1 MEYRKL
7 GATGIDVSAICLG
20 TMGFGGKDGPTHP
33 WALTEEESEPFFRLA
48 VERGVNFFD
57 TADHYNHGA
66 SERVVGRWLAKY
78 ARRDEIV
85 VATKVGLEMADG
97 PNGKGLSKK
106 RIVQGI
112 DASLQRL
119 GMDHVD
125 LFYIH
130 RLDDTPFEVILDAF
144 DEVVRAGKAL
154 HPAASSMWAWQFAK
168 MREMQIAQG
177 FAPFVA
183 MQNLLNLLYREE
195 EREMIPYCRSEN
207 VAVVPWSPIAR
218 GFLAG
223 NKPREGQGER
233 TRRAEIDKSGSLFGR
248 DSDYDALEKV
258 QAVAGDLGVS
268 SAKVAYAWVMTR
280 PGVTAPIVGA
290 TKLPQLEE
298 AIDAVDLALPDDALA
313 VLDDGYV
320 PREPTGFARPAQRPK

>member
-7 GATGIDVSAICLG
+7 GATGVDVSAICLG
-20 TMGFGGKDGPTHP
+20 TMGFGGRDGPTHP
-33 WALTEEESEPFFRLA
+33 WALSEEESEPFFRLA
-48 VERGVNFFD
+48 IERGVNFFD

-66 SERVVGRWLAKY
+66 SERTVGRWLAKY

-85 VATKVGLEMADG
+85 VATKVGLEMAEG

-112 DASLQRL
+112 DASLRRL
-119 GMDHVD
+119 DMDYVD

-130 RLDDTPFEVILDAF
+130 RLDDTPFEVIVDAF

-154 HPAASSMWAWQFAK
+154 HPAASSMYAWQFAK
-168 MREMQIAQG
+168 LREMQRARG
-177 FAPFVA
+177 HAPFAA

-195 EREMIPYCRSEN
+195 EREMIPYCVEEG

-223 NKPREGQGER
+223 NKPREGEGER
-233 TRRAEIDKSGSLFGR
+233 TRRAQIDKSGSLFGR
-248 DSDYDALEKV
+248 EQDYATLERV
-258 QAVAGDLGVS
+258 RAVAGELGTS
-268 SAKVAYAWVMTR
+268 PAKVAYAWVMQS

-298 AIDAVDLALPDDALA
+298 AIDAVDLDLPADAVAQLEE
-313 VLDDGYV
+313 GYR
-320 PREPTGFARPAQRPK
+320 PREPTGFARPTPKG

>member
-7 GATGIDVSAICLG
+7 GTTGIDVSAICLG

-33 WALTEEESEPFFRLA
+33 WALDEAESEPFFRLA

-66 SERVVGRWLAKY
+66 SERVTGKWLAKY

-97 PNGKGLSKK
+97 PNGKGLSRK

-112 DASLQRL
+112 DASLRRL

-130 RLDDTPFEVILDAF
+130 RLDDTPFEVILEAF
-144 DEVVRAGKAL
+144 DDVVRAGKVL
-154 HPAASSMWAWQFAK
+154 HPAASSMWAWQFAT
-168 MREMQIAQG
+168 MREMQKAAG

-195 EREMIPYCRSEN
+195 EREMIPYCREEG

-223 NKPREGQGER
+223 NKPREGEG
-233 TRRAEIDKSGSLFGR
+233 TRRAQIDKSGSLFGR
-248 DSDYDALEKV
+248 EKDYDVLERV
-258 QAVAGDLGVS
+258 QAVAKEVGAS
-268 SAKVAYAWVMTR
+268 PAKVAYAWVMR
-280 PGVTAPIVGA
+280 SPGVTAPIVGA
-290 TKLPQLEE
+290 TRLPQLEE
-298 AIDAVDLALPDDALA
+298 AIDAVDLDLPAEAIERLEE
-313 VLDDGYV
+313 GYE
-320 PREPTGFARPAQRPK
+320 PREPTGFARPAPKG

>member
-7 GATGIDVSAICLG
+7 GTTGIEVSAICLG
-20 TMGFGGKDGPTHP
+20 TMGFGGRDGPTHP
-33 WALTEEESEPFFRLA
+33 WAVSEEESEPFFRLA

-66 SERVVGRWLAKY
+66 SERTTGRWLAKY

-85 VATKVGLEMADG
+85 VATKVGLAMGEG
-97 PNGKGLSKK
+97 PNTSGLSRK
-106 RIVQGI
+106 RILAGI
-112 DASLQRL
+112 DASLERL
-119 GMDHVD
+119 GMDYVD

-130 RLDDTPFEVILDAF
+130 RLDDTPFEVILEAFEDA
-144 DEVVRAGKAL
+144 VRAGKVL
-154 HPAASSMWAWQFAK
+154 HPAASSMAAWQFAK
-168 MREMQIAQG
+168 LREMQKAAG

-195 EREMIPYCRSEN
+195 EREMIPYCRTED
-207 VAVVPWSPIAR
+207 VGVVPWSPIAR

-223 NKPREGQGER
+223 NKPREGEGER

-248 DSDYDALEKV
+248 EEDYATLTKV
-258 QAVAGDLGVS
+258 QAVAKELGTS
-268 SAKVAYAWVMTR
+268 PAKVAYAWVMSR

-298 AIDAVDLALPDDALA
+298 AIEAVDLVLPADALA
-313 VLDDGYV
+313 TLEEGYE
-320 PREPTGFARPAQRPK
+320 PREPMGFVRPASKD

>member
-7 GATGIDVSAICLG
+7 GSTGIDVSPLCLG

-48 VERGVNFFD
+48 VERGINFFD
-57 TADHYNHGA
+57 TADHYNHGE
-66 SERVVGRWLAKY
+66 SERVTGKWLAKY

-85 VATKVGLEMADG
+85 VATKVGLEMSDG

-106 RIVQGI
+106 RIAAGI
-112 DASLQRL
+112 DASLERL

-130 RLDDTPFEVILDAF
+130 RLDDTPFEVILEAFEDA
-144 DEVVRAGKAL
+144 VRAGKVL
-154 HPAASSMWAWQFAK
+154 HPAASSMWSWQFAQ
-168 MREMQIAQG
+168 MREMQKAAG

-195 EREMIPYCRSEN
+195 EREMIPYCIREN

-223 NKPREGQGER
+223 NKPREGEGER
-233 TRRAEIDKSGSLFGR
+233 TRRAQIDKSGALFGR
-248 DSDYDALEKV
+248 DEDYDTLERV
-258 QAVAGDLGVS
+258 REVAGELGTS
-268 SAKVAYAWVMTR
+268 PAKVAYAWVMQR
-280 PGVTAPIVGA
+280 PGVAAPIVGA

-298 AIDAVDLALPDDALA
+298 AIEAADLALPEDALA
-313 VLDDGYV
+313 RLEEGYR
-320 PREPTGFARPAQRPK
+320 PREPIGFARPAQKP